1 MRKLFVTA
9 AAVATL
15 LSTGALTT
23 HSDAMTPGARSG
35 TRAAIETGAVKKVL
49 VRHHGWWVRHH
60 RHHRHF
66 WMRHHHRHV
75 R

>member
-15 LSTGALTT
+15 LSTGTLTT
-23 HSDAMTPGARSG
+23 RSDAMTLGARAG
-35 TRAAIETGAVKKVL
+35 VRAPVETIRAVKH
-49 VRHHGWWVRHH
+49 VRWSRHH